1 MKKFLAVITA
11 ICVMLTASI
20 TAFAQSHPKS
30 KDVQNEIDKI
40 VNYITSQKEGD
51 YTIDD
56 AVDFYYLTKSGAD
69 LSKYND
75 KFIASVKENVK
86 ANNGKLITRYGENL
100 ATYAA
105 VIEIF

>member
-40 VNYITSQKEGD
+40 EQMFYNIGKSK
-51 YTIDD
+51 DD
-56 AVDFYYLTKSGAD
+56 KIFHKGRNL
-69 LSKYND
+69 
-75 KFIASVKENVK
+75 
-86 ANNGKLITRYGENL
+86 NGTDAKRLL
-100 ATYAA
+100 
-105 VIEIF
+105 

>member
-1 MKKFLAVITA
+1 MKKFLAIITA

-20 TAFAQSHPKS
+20 TAFAQSQPKS
-30 KDVQNEIDKI
+30 EDVQNEIDKI

-75 KFIASVKENVK
+75 KFIASVM
-86 ANNGKLITRYGENL
+86 T
-100 ATYAA
+100 
-105 VIEIF
+105 